1 MSTRV
6 PPLYSRKMD
15 AERAGGDLSRDRMG
29 EGTTGATTPTGATS
43 ATSNSRR
50 SNASSPQLDVIEA
63 HEAERSRLAR
73 EIHDGPAQSLTNA
86 IFRVDYIERTLE
98 EDPQLAKAELGA
110 LGDLLKRQLDELR
123 AFISELRPPLLDE
136 LGLDGAI
143 RDTVEDMAAVTHF
156 KISLTLDAAPGRLN
170 EGQQTVILR
179 IVQEAL
185 QNVRKHAA
193 ANHVTVATR
202 MDGLDWVAEVVDDGL
217 GFDLAS
223 TAGRNRRNFGLRF
236 MRDRADL
243 IGARFEVR
251 SNATAGTVVRVAIPL
266 PADGEQ
272 GG

>member
-1 MSTRV
+1 MSPATR
-6 PPLYSRKMD
+6 
-15 AERAGGDLSRDRMG
+15 GGTWDLSRDRMG
-29 EGTTGATTPTGATS
+29 DGTTGTSGVTDATS
-43 ATSNSRR
+43 ATST
-50 SNASSPQLDVIEA
+50 ASGNIATRIPGPSTDLQLRIIEA
-63 HEAERSRLAR
+63 HESERSRLAK

-98 EDPQLAKAELGA
+98 QDPKLAKAELGA
-110 LGDLLKRQLDELR
+110 LRDLLKRQLDELR

-143 RDTVEDMAAVTHF
+143 RDTVEDMAAVTGF
-156 KISLTLDAAPGRLN
+156 NMSLTLDAAPGRLN

-251 SNATAGTVVRVAIPL
+251 SSSTAGTVVRVAIPL
-266 PADGEQ
+266 PSVGEE